1 VTTVLG
7 IDPSYDFTGI
17 AVHASGGV
25 RTLSVRTHPNAP
37 RWQRQRTIAD
47 AVIPWLD
54 PDEPTTCIVEG
65 VYIGGFG
72 RTSLDLAGMHD
83 VIIYELM
90 RVRPDTR
97 IGIVAARSAKLFAT
111 GSGKATKAD
120 MVTAAKIL
128 LGITVKNHNEADA
141 LWLATMGLYSLGRAE
156 TLASPERG
164 ETVNKIQWIGK
175 GI

>member
-1 VTTVLG
+1 
-7 IDPSYDFTGI
+7 
-17 AVHASGGV
+17 
-25 RTLSVRTHPNAP
+25 
-37 RWQRQRTIAD
+37 
-47 AVIPWLD
+47 
-54 PDEPTTCIVEG
+54 
-65 VYIGGFG
+65 
-72 RTSLDLAGMHD
+72 
-83 VIIYELM
+83 
-90 RVRPDTR
+90 
-97 IGIVAARSAKLFAT
+97 
-111 GSGKATKAD
+111 